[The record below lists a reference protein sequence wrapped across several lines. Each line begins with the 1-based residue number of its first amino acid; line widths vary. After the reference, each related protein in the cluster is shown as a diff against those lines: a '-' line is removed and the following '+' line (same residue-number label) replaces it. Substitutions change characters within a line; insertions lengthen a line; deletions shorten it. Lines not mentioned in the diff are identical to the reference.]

1 MLFEETKKKLKII
14 AVIHY
19 IVSII
24 GIIMI
29 ILNNNGIIRSPLIAA
44 LIQPTWI
51 YYAMWVL
58 YSLLIAIPITVFLF
72 KHR

>member
-1 MLFEETKKKLKII
+1 MLFEETKKKLKVI

-19 IVSII
+19 IFAII

-29 ILNNNGIIRSPLIAA
+29 VLNNNGIVKSPLIAA

-51 YYAMWVL
+51 YYAMYVL
-58 YSLLIAIPITVFLF
+58 YSLLIAIPITVFLL
-72 KHR
+72 KNR

>member
-1 MLFEETKKKLKII
+1 MLFEETKKKLKVI

-19 IVSII
+19 ICSII

-29 ILNNNGIIRSPLIAA
+29 VLNNNGIIRSPLIEA
-44 LIQPTWI
+44 LIQPAWI

-58 YSLLIAIPITVFLF
+58 YALLIAISITVFLF